1 MRHLRP
7 AVAPPTNRV
16 EERLMAR
23 VVAERPLP
31 PNILQDPSWVV
42 SIANALTEAIQGG
55 PLIPVATDG
64 SSKDAVGAWS
74 IILPGVGKSFAG
86 PLWGED
92 QGSFRAEVIS
102 IWLLPRALLS
112 LNPVWPDK
120 LQIYIICDC
129 TAALATLEH
138 GSSSVPLLGRDLLRM
153 TSLCRERRIELH
165 TQWAPA
171 HDRHV
176 PLWKPSGPVDELCL
190 RRWNRLADR
199 KANSEASRWLLN
211 SQRAVWSRQR
221 SEAQHWEDEVIQAM
235 ANIAS
240 HYASL

>member
-55 PLIPVATDG
+55 PLIPVATDA

-102 IWLLPRALLS
+102 IWFVAS
-112 LNPVWPDK
+112 GIAV
-120 LQIYIICDC
+120 
-129 TAALATLEH
+129 LE
-138 GSSSVPLLGRDLLRM
+138 
-153 TSLCRERRIELH
+153 
-165 TQWAPA
+165 
-171 HDRHV
+171 
-176 PLWKPSGPVDELCL
+176 SGV
-190 RRWNRLADR
+190 A
-199 KANSEASRWLLN
+199 
-211 SQRAVWSRQR
+211 
-221 SEAQHWEDEVIQAM
+221 
-235 ANIAS
+235 
-240 HYASL
+240 